1 MRSERADM
9 AAKIVISIVD
19 DDDSVREA
27 TMSLMKALGFD
38 SEAFSSAE
46 DFLLSERRHRTDC
59 VITDVQMP
67 GMTGLELYR
76 RLSTSDKPIP
86 TVLITAHAD
95 DNMRANALKAGVI
108 GYLTKPF
115 KEKDLMGCINSA
127 LERKGLKDESR

>member
-1 MRSERADM
+1 M

-19 DDDSVREA
+19 DDESVREA

-127 LERKGLKDESR
+127 LERKGLKDDSR

>member
-1 MRSERADM
+1 M

-59 VITDVQMP
+59 VIADVQMP

-76 RLSTSDKPIP
+76 RLSASDTPIP

-127 LERKGLKDESR
+127 LDGKGLKDDSR

>member
-19 DDDSVREA
+19 DDESVREA

-127 LERKGLKDESR
+127 LERKGLKDDSR